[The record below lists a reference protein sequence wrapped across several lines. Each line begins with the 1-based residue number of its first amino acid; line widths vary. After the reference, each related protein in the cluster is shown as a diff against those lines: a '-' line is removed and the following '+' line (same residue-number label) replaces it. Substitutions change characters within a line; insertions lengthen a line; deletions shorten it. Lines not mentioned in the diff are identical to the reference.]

1 MRLTWIKPLRGLLRT
16 MATFT
21 PLKLALWCLLVFALC
36 DLARTLVEVLAALK
50 AMGYGPEF
58 FIQVVRHVRGVSG

>member
-1 MRLTWIKPLRGLLRT
+1 MGLTWIRPLRGLLRA

-21 PLKLALWCLLVFALC
+21 PLKLALWCLLVFALR
-36 DLARTLVEVLAALK
+36 DLARTLVEGVGALK

-58 FIQVVRHVRGVSG
+58 FVLLIKFVLPR

>member
-1 MRLTWIKPLRGLLRT
+1 MGLTWIKPLRGLLRT

-21 PLKLALWCLLVFALC
+21 PLKLALWCLLVFALR
-36 DLARTLVEVLAALK
+36 DLAHTFVKGVGALK

-58 FIQVVRHVRGVSG
+58 FISLLKAQ

>member
-1 MRLTWIKPLRGLLRT
+1 

-21 PLKLALWCLLVFALC
+21 PLKLALWCLLVFALR
-36 DLARTLVEVLAALK
+36 DLARTLVEGVGALK

-58 FIQVVRHVRGVSG
+58 FVLLIKFVLPR